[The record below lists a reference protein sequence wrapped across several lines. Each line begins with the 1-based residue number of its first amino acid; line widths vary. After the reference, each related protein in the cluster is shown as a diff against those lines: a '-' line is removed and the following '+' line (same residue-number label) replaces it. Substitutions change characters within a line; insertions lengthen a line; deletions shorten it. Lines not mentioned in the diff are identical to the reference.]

1 MKTRLR
7 ILRDCRGEMSYIST
21 VIGVFVLLLFVVL
34 AVNVFSVLTM
44 RQNMQ
49 QVIDLT
55 LDRLAADGSA
65 ENAAL
70 YFSDA
75 CGKAGIA
82 AEDASFTLEGTAF
95 LDEENLLEQYSA
107 LCVQYGEPICLQM
120 TCRVSFMGGSVLF
133 PSMTLQVQGSTLSEV
148 VFK

>member
-1 MKTRLR
+1 MKKRLR

-55 LDRLAADGSA
+55 LDRLAADGST

-70 YFSDA
+70 YFSAA

-82 AEDASFTLEGTAF
+82 AEVPWKAQLSWMRRTSWSSIPTFVCNT
-95 LDEENLLEQYSA
+95 
-107 LCVQYGEPICLQM
+107 
-120 TCRVSFMGGSVLF
+120 GSRSVC
-133 PSMTLQVQGSTLSEV
+133 
-148 VFK
+148 K